1 MNPKSQNSTSKCK
14 TKCPLTWSRMF
25 THPVQMWR
33 LYFYNCL
40 QIRSLSIGF
49 LWQPT
54 PVLLPGKSHGR
65 RSLVGYSPW
74 GRKELDT
81 TERLHFHFSLSCTEE
96 GNGNPL
102 HILAWRIPGMGA
114 WWAAVYGSHRVGHDW
129 SDLAAAAAAAAEYK
143 HTSLLSVLFSSL
155 MRTHLRDL
163 PTCLY
168 LK

>member
-114 WWAAVYGSHRVGHDW
+114 WWTAVYGVTQSWTRLKRLRSSRSSRVYILIPN
-129 SDLAAAAAAAAEYK
+129 S
-143 HTSLLSVLFSSL
+143 
-155 MRTHLRDL
+155 
-163 PTCLY
+163 
-168 LK
+168 